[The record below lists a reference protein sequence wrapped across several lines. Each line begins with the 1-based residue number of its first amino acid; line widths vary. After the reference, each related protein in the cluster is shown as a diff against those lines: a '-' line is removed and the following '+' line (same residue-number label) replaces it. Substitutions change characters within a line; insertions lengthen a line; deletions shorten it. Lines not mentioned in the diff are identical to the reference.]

1 MVTDSD
7 ETGSRGQAFTLEGF
21 IASIVVLTAVVFALQ
36 AVVITPTTSGA
47 IDQETQ
53 RGLRAE
59 ANDILATNAYNGSDG
74 LVDLVLFWNG
84 TATERTWA
92 FGRSEQIGYGSQEP
106 ATGWGPDVAPEKKKQ
121 YLAIGDVLN
130 ESFRQRGRIYNLE
143 VEYRDPNAPNGSET
157 LPIVFRGVPSDNAV
171 STTYTVVLYDEMTLT
186 GPGNPAPPLAA
197 PEDTP
202 CNDVPIEAISPVKGR
217 TETGDSA
224 PTQFGLPRD
233 EDCYYPIPD
242 AFNEGGA
249 SNPPGEPYD
258 ETDSEVYNIVEVR
271 LTVW

>member
-1 MVTDSD
+1 MVADRD
-7 ETGSRGQAFTLEGF
+7 GTGSRGQAFTLEGF
-21 IASIVVLTAVVFALQ
+21 IASIVVLTAVLFALQ

-47 IDQETQ
+47 VDQETQ

-59 ANDILATNAYNGSDG
+59 ANDILTVNAYNGSSG

-106 ATGWGPDVAPEKKKQ
+106 GFAPDEEKQ
-121 YLAIGDVLN
+121 YLAIGDMLN

-143 VEYRDPNAPNGSET
+143 VEYRDPDAPNGSET

-171 STTYTVVLYDEMTLT
+171 STTYTVALYDEMTLT
-186 GPGNPAPPLAA
+186 GPDSNTGV
-197 PEDTP
+197 
-202 CNDVPIEAISPVKGR
+202 CNDVPIEAISPVEGR

-224 PTQFGLPRD
+224 PTQFGLPSN

-242 AFNEGGA
+242 AFDEGGA